1 MMSSA
6 GTIGTA
12 RRIRRCLAGLV
23 VLLAVALISL
33 PLRAAE
39 RADATGPERDRIG
52 WGWLLS
58 NDALGDGQD
67 RWRTGALSLSQSF
80 GPGWRGTAP
89 GEPGRLLELRFRA
102 EILQPGNLMRYDPTD
117 RRYAGIVSLGL
128 HNHVQ
133 RGGNEITFGGDLV
146 LIGPQTR
153 MDDVQSALHG
163 LVGGA
168 EPSTAVRAAQ
178 IDDRLRPTA
187 VLEYGRR
194 FGLAPTVTLR
204 PFAEARLGDESLARF
219 GADLVL
225 GTLGQ
230 GGLRARDAATGHRY
244 DLVPGDGAGLSL
256 IVGGDTAYVTDS
268 VYLPSGNVPALSG
281 RRDRLRAGLSYSSG
295 DVSMFYGVTWLGEE
309 YDTQPQGQLIGS
321 LQVQLRF

>member
-1 MMSSA
+1 MMSSG
-6 GTIGTA
+6 GTIGISG
-12 RRIRRCLAGLV
+12 RIRRGVAGLAMLLAVMLAGL
-23 VLLAVALISL
+23 
-33 PLRAAE
+33 PLSAAE
-39 RADATGPERDRIG
+39 VVDGADQGRSRIG

-80 GPGWRGTAP
+80 GPGRGGSLP
-89 GEPGRLLELRFRA
+89 GELGRLLELRFRA
-102 EILQPGNLMRYDPTD
+102 EILQPDNLVRYDPTD

-128 HNHVQ
+128 HNHVH

-146 LIGPQTR
+146 LIGQQTR

-163 LVGGA
+163 LVGGPD
-168 EPSTAVRAAQ
+168 PSAAVRAAQ
-178 IDDRLRPTA
+178 IEDRLRPTA
-187 VLEYGRR
+187 VFEYGRR
-194 FGLAPTVTLR
+194 YGLAPAVTLR
-204 PFAEARLGDESLARF
+204 PFAEARVGDESLARF

-230 GGLRARDAATGHRY
+230 GGLQSRDAVTGHRY
-244 DLVPGDGAGLSL
+244 DIVPAEAAGLSL

-268 VYLPSGNVPALSG
+268 VYLPSGGNPTLAA
-281 RRDRLRAGLSYSSG
+281 RRDRLRAGLSYSRG
-295 DVSMFYGVTWLGEE
+295 DLSMFYGMTWLGEE
-309 YDTQPQGQLIGS
+309 YDSQPEGQLIGS